1 MNKKI
6 DWKRKLTSRKLWVS
20 IAGFVAGLVI
30 IFGGKQETADK
41 ITGSIMSCAAVIGYA
56 IGEGL
61 VDAAAVDSKKGG
73 DNDE

>member
-1 MNKKI
+1 MNNKI
-6 DWKRKLTSRKLWVS
+6 DWKRKLTSRKLWIS
-20 IAGFVAGLVI
+20 LAGFVAGLVV

-61 VDAAAVDSKKGG
+61 VDAAAVEKKEES
-73 DNDE
+73 DDD